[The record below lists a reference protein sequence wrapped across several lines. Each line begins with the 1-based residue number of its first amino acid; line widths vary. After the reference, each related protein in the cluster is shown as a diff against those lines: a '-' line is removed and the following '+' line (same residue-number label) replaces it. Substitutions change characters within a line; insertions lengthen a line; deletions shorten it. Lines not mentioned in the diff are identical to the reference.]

1 MISAGAVRTAAFYC
15 VCFSALPV
23 PFFIFGKAG
32 EDDPAAEEGGEAP
45 EEGIVDAGLGSLVD
59 GSRVIGIRGVRRGG
73 LGGVFRAG
81 SGGVAGPIGDGHG
94 GQAHEA
100 DADAAFFRGVG
111 EDFNLAGTAA
121 GGDHVGNDE
130 GEGLIGSFGVG
141 EEDFHAFRGEVS
153 GRDPG
158 DGAVG
163 VFDPEGDV

>member
-45 EEGIVDAGLGSLVD
+45 EEGMVDAGLGSLVD
-59 GSRVIGIRGVRRGG
+59 GSRVIGIRRVRRGG
-73 LGGVFRAG
+73 LGGVLRAG
-81 SGGVAGPIGDGHG
+81 SGGIAGPIGDGHG

-111 EDFNLAGTAA
+111 ENFFLFYGHRPKTGGFQTLSYAYSAAFSCKAITVVYSPTA
-121 GGDHVGNDE
+121 
-130 GEGLIGSFGVG
+130 
-141 EEDFHAFRGEVS
+141 HAKTRFWQ
-153 GRDPG
+153 
-158 DGAVG
+158 
-163 VFDPEGDV
+163 

>member
-59 GSRVIGIRGVRRGG
+59 GSRVIGIRRVRRGLGG
-73 LGGVFRAG
+73 LGGVFCAG
-81 SGGVAGPIGDGHG
+81 SGGIAGPIGDGHG

-100 DADAAFFRGVG
+100 DADAAFLPLQ
-111 EDFNLAGTAA
+111 EKL
-121 GGDHVGNDE
+121 E
-130 GEGLIGSFGVG
+130 
-141 EEDFHAFRGEVS
+141 EVS
-153 GRDPG
+153 GECDSRYHQKKKG
-158 DGAVG
+158 WI
-163 VFDPEGDV
+163 